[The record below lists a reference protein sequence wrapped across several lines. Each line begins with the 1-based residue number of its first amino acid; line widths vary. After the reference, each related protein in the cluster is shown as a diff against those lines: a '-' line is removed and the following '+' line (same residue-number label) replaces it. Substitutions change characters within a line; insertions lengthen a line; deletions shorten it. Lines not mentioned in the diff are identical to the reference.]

1 MVRRT
6 TGTSPT
12 TLMVRTLERSGEQAK
27 ASVALP
33 VGKAGDGRHQPAYRT
48 WLRHVRVW
56 YISR

>member
-12 TLMVRTLERSGEQAK
+12 TLIVRTLEMSGEQAK

-33 VGKAGDGRHQPAYRT
+33 VGKASDGRHQPAYWT